1 MLECLGLGDVLE
13 SAWQS
18 RGKISSN
25 SPDAFQSPMAL
36 VVLAAVSVDDAAFD
50 EEDGLSSTR
59 DLQGCSAL
67 FLITY
72 FDGWLTMID
81 D

>member
-1 MLECLGLGDVLE
+1 MLECLGAVHENVWYGE
-13 SAWQS
+13 
-18 RGKISSN
+18 GKDSSN

-36 VVLAAVSVDDAAFD
+36 VVLAAVSVDDASFD
-50 EEDGLSSTR
+50 EEDGLSGTR
-59 DLQGCSAL
+59 DLQGCLPL